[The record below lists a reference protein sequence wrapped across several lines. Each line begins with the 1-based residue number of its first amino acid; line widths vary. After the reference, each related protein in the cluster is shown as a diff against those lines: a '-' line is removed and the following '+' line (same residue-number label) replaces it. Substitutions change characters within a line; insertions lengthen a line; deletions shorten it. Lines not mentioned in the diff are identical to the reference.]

1 MKTAAYLL
9 FPVFALCFTVT
20 NVTSVMGAAGAITF
34 KTPLDTIIPMSVP
47 QQKQRSTQSGLLSLR
62 ATGHERKVTRQRDA
76 RPTLSEPSH
85 TSGECK
91 TDGRD
96 RRNGIILLVL
106 GLILAPIAPLAAFI
120 VFSWA
125 FSVAPGL
132 FGVTGFVFI
141 LSIPVA
147 LIIKGINILRR
158 ARKAKRKG
166 LSEGCFSLS
175 ILKH

>member
-62 ATGHERKVTRQRDA
+62 ATGHEGKVTRQRDV

-85 TSGECK
+85 TSGEYK
-91 TDGRD
+91 TDVGD
-96 RRNGIILLVL
+96 RRKGITLLVY
-106 GLILAPIAPLAAFI
+106 GLILLPIAPFVVLMLFG
-120 VFSWA
+120 A
-125 FSVAPGL
+125 FSGVGL
-132 FGVTGFVFI
+132 FGVLIAVFI
-141 LSIPVA
+141 LNVPLYLIEFIQPNFVRACA
-147 LIIKGINILRR
+147 LSYYQ
-158 ARKAKRKG
+158 A
-166 LSEGCFSLS
+166 SF
-175 ILKH
+175 